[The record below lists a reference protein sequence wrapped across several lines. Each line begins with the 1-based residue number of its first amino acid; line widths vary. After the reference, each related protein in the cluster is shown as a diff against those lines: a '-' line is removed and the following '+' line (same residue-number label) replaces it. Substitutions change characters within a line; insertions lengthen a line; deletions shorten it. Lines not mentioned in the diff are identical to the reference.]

1 MHRLADELRR
11 AGMSDA
17 AAGDKA
23 RLFDRAFGALC
34 ELTGGALPAETR
46 AIWVPGRIEFL
57 GKHTDYAGGRSLLCA
72 VEHGIC
78 AAVSPRADRRL
89 RVRDALAGE
98 TIEGELD
105 PALEPPLGHW
115 ANYPLTVARRVARN
129 FPGAL
134 RGADIAFA
142 SDLPPAAGMSSSS
155 ALIVATFL
163 ALSAVNDLPERDE
176 YRREIR
182 GPEDLAGYLGTV
194 ENGQSFGSLAGD
206 RGVGTF
212 GGSEDHT
219 AILCARPRALVRYA
233 FCPVRFEE
241 LLPLPPDHT
250 FVIAVSGVRAEKT
263 GGALEAYNRASLR
276 AAALVQL
283 WRRATGEDGTTLR
296 GVLASSADAA
306 ARLRDLLCSTEVPG
320 FSGQELR
327 DRLEHFLAESEEIIP
342 AAARALACRDLA
354 RLGELVDRS
363 QELATRLLG
372 NQVPETVTLARQA
385 RELGATAASA
395 FGAGFGGSVWALV
408 PASSAEE
415 FRARWEHAYRESFPE
430 AAREARFFQT
440 DAGPAAL
447 VLDLPSG
454 LVAGLRS

>member
-1 MHRLADELRR
+1 MHRLAEELRR

-17 AAGDKA
+17 AAEDKT

-46 AIWVPGRIEFL
+46 AIWVPGRVEFL

-78 AAVSPRADRRL
+78 AAVSPRPDRRL

-134 RGADIAFA
+134 CGADIAFA

-163 ALSAVNDLPERDE
+163 ALSAVNDLPEREE

-182 GPEDLAGYLGTV
+182 DPEDLAGYLGTV

-233 FCPVRFEE
+233 FCPVHFEE

-276 AAALVQL
+276 AAALVEL
-283 WRRATGEDGTTLR
+283 WRRMVGEDGATLR

-306 ARLRDLLCSTEVPG
+306 ERLRDLLRSTEAPG

-342 AAARALACRDLA
+342 AAAQALACRDLA

-372 NQVPETVTLARQA
+372 NQVPETVALARQA

-395 FGAGFGGSVWALV
+395 FGAGFGGSVWSLV
-408 PASSAEE
+408 PAANAEE
-415 FRARWEHAYRESFPE
+415 FRACWEHAYRESFPE
-430 AAREARFFQT
+430 AAREARFFRT

-447 VLDLPSG
+447 VLDLPSD
-454 LVAGLRS
+454 LPAGLRS